1 MLAFELVLQRKVSS
15 ASWIEL
21 GGEANQHLR
30 VRGSADPL
38 TATIVRGKSICR
50 NRPVELAGGC
60 QGLHFALHVS
70 YPALVGDK
78 FEAVCFAEIP
88 GWFRSSLFTRIK

>member
-21 GGEANQHLR
+21 GGEAKQYLR

-38 TATIVRGKSICR
+38 IPAIVRGKSICR

-60 QGLHFALHVS
+60 QGLLFALHVS

-78 FEAVCFAEIP
+78 CEVVCFAEIP
-88 GWFRSSLFTRIK
+88 GWFCSSLFTRIK